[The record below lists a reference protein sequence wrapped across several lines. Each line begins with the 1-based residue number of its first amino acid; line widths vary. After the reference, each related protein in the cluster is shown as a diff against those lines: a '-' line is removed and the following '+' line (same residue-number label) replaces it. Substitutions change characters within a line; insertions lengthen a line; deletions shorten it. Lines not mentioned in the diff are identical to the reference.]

1 MFSDMSPTPVPPPTG
16 LPLASVCGTNR
27 VWDVVESSPGALTR
41 AVGLG
46 EPTAVALTR
55 CPKPL
60 LMSSPSRQPLL
71 PCGSVS
77 QLAWARP
84 SARVAFRTGSR
95 AIWVLLYIIPLFG
108 GAVAVAFWVMRAL
121 AVATGLF
128 WPIPSST
135 PAPRAPDFLVGS
147 APWMTV
153 LILLSI

>member
-1 MFSDMSPTPVPPPTG
+1 MVKPDAVSATSMPFNVLPEMTLPSGMTPPTVVFCDEPLISMPSPA
-16 LPLASVCGTNR
+16 LPT
-27 VWDVVESSPGALTR
+27 D
-41 AVGLG
+41 
-46 EPTAVALTR
+46 VALSR

-95 AIWVLLYIIPLFG
+95 ARLVLLSISPLFG